1 MSGALNI
8 SYESIL
14 ESISD
19 GVFTVDL
26 NWNITSFNRAA
37 EKITGISKHDAMGKL
52 CSEVFKSNMCETA
65 CALKSTL
72 KNGNPVINKA
82 GYIINA
88 DGDKIPVSVST
99 AVLYNHNGQII
110 GGAETFRDLSEI
122 ESLRKELKGKY
133 KAGDIVTDALCMKKV
148 LDILPAIATSSS
160 TVLIEGETGTGKE
173 IYARAI
179 HNMGKRSE
187 KSFYALN
194 CAAFPDNLLE
204 SELFGYKKGAF
215 TGADKDKRG
224 WFSVASNSTLFLDEI
239 GEISTQL
246 QVKLLRVL
254 QENSFK
260 PLGATKSE
268 KTDARIICATN
279 RNLKKLVEAEN
290 FREDLFYR
298 INIIK
303 VELPPLRK
311 RISDIPLLVEH
322 FIKKFNRKQDR
333 QIKGVTPEVLSIL
346 MAHNWPGNI
355 RELENVIERAFVLCS
370 SDIIEKE
377 LLPEEL
383 TETAGTQIQSGKLRD
398 IKKLAKVNSITTALK
413 ESNYNVPQAAKALGV
428 HKTTIY
434 RIMKKHGISIPYSEN

>member
-1 MSGALNI
+1 MSDSLNI

-26 NWNITSFNRAA
+26 NWVVTSFNRAA
-37 EKITGISKHDAMGKL
+37 EKITGISKYDAIGRL

-65 CALKSTL
+65 CALRITL
-72 KNGNPVINKA
+72 ENGEPVINRT

-88 DGDKIPVSVST
+88 KGDKIPVSVST
-99 AVLYNHNGQII
+99 AVLYDDKGEII

-122 ESLRKELKGKY
+122 EALRKELKGQY
-133 KAGDIVTDALCMKKV
+133 RAGDIITDAPCMKKV
-148 LDILPAIATSSS
+148 LDLIPAIAASSS

-179 HNMGKRSE
+179 HGMGDRS
-187 KSFYALN
+187 KKPFYAIN
-194 CAAFPDNLLE
+194 CAAFPDTLLE

-215 TGADKDKRG
+215 TGADRDKQG
-224 WFSVASNSTLFLDEI
+224 WFSVASQSTLFLDEI
-239 GEISTQL
+239 GEISPQL

-254 QENSFK
+254 QENSFQ
-260 PLGATKSE
+260 PLGSTKSE
-268 KTDARIICATN
+268 KTNARIIAATN
-279 RNLKKLVEAEN
+279 RNLKKLVDSGK

-322 FIKKFNRKQDR
+322 FINKFNNR
-333 QIKGVTPEVLSIL
+333 QNRHIKGVTPEVLSIL
-346 MAHNWPGNI
+346 MAHSWAGNI
-355 RELENVIERAFVLCS
+355 RELENVVERAFALCS
-370 SDIIEKE
+370 SDMIGKD
-377 LLPEEL
+377 LLSEDL
-383 TETAGTQIQSGKLRD
+383 LGNTGGYTQTGKLDAVKR
-398 IKKLAKVNSITTALK
+398 LAQVSSVVAALK
-413 ESNYNVPQAAKALGV
+413 ENNYNVPQTAKALGV
-428 HKTTIY
+428 HKTTLY
-434 RIMKKHGISIPYSEN
+434 RIIKKHNISVSE